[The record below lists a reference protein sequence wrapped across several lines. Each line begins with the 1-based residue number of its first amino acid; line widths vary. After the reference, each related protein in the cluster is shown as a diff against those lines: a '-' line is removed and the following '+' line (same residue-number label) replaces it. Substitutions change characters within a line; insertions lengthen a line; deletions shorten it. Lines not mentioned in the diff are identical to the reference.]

1 MKAHWMQVLKREKQR
16 NLSGSQHKTSAPHD
30 HAPGWNEYLASESE
44 ASVKADRPDHPPP
57 EQLQAETVD
66 YAHSR
71 HGTHGEDDPNYSQDN
86 KERVKAYKA
95 SVEVPAQEQEDLPGL
110 DKDMAIPAEHSKVE
124 CWDEHGKPYLKEYV
138 GSGKLAGKKAIITGG
153 DSGIGRAVTIFFAR
167 EGADVTVVY
176 LPEEEADA
184 KSLQTEITN
193 NSSSK
198 ILLLPVDLTTHGA
211 AKKVISAHMEKFG
224 AIDVLVNNA
233 SQQIFSSGIEEL
245 KATDENIFSTFQAN
259 IIQMMQVSREA
270 VPHMKRGAAI
280 INTSSVVAY
289 KGSSGL
295 LDYSATKG
303 AIATFTRSLATQL
316 APKGIR
322 VNAIAPG
329 LFYTPL
335 QPSSRDAKG
344 MEGWGLGSVPLHGR
358 VGQPAEIGEAYVLL
372 AGPGGNY
379 ITGTVIHVNG
389 GLHIGGA

>member
-1 MKAHWMQVLKREKQR
+1 M
-16 NLSGSQHKTSAPHD
+16 S
-30 HAPGWNEYLASESE
+30 
-44 ASVKADRPDHPPP
+44 
-57 EQLQAETVD
+57 
-66 YAHSR
+66 
-71 HGTHGEDDPNYSQDN
+71 N
-86 KERVKAYKA
+86 KPISAYKA
-95 SVEVPAQEQEDLPGL
+95 SVEVPAQEQEKLPGL
-110 DKDMAIPAEHSKVE
+110 DKNMAIPAEHSKVE
-124 CWDEHGKPYLKEYV
+124 CWDDQGKPYLKEYV
-138 GSGKLAGKKAIITGG
+138 GSDKLKGKKAIIT
-153 DSGIGRAVTIFFAR
+153 AVTIFFAR
-167 EGADVTVVY
+167 EGADVTVVH
-176 LPEEEADA
+176 LPEEEVDA
-184 KSLQTEITN
+184 KSLETEITN

-198 ILLLPVDLTTHGA
+198 ILLIPVDLTTNGA

-224 AIDVLVNNA
+224 ALDILVNNA
-233 SQQIFSSGIEEL
+233 SQQIFSSEIEEL
-245 KATDENIFSTFQAN
+245 KARAGPLLPLTFKAN
-259 IIQMMQVSREA
+259 IIQMMQLSRAA

-280 INTSSVVAY
+280 INTSSAVAY
-289 KGSSGL
+289 KGASGL

-329 LFYTPL
+329 PFYTPL

-389 GLHIGGA
+389 GVHIGGA

>member
-1 MKAHWMQVLKREKQR
+1 MSDKPI
-16 NLSGSQHKTSAPHD
+16 S
-30 HAPGWNEYLASESE
+30 
-44 ASVKADRPDHPPP
+44 
-57 EQLQAETVD
+57 
-66 YAHSR
+66 
-71 HGTHGEDDPNYSQDN
+71 
-86 KERVKAYKA
+86 AYKA
-95 SVEVPAQEQEDLPGL
+95 SVEVPPQEQEKLPGL
-110 DKDMAIPAEHSKVE
+110 DKKMAIPAEHSKVE
-124 CWDEHGKPYLKEYV
+124 CWDDQGKPYLKEYV
-138 GSGKLAGKKAIITGG
+138 GSDKLKGKKAIITGG
-153 DSGIGRAVTIFFAR
+153 DSGIGRAVAIFFAR

-176 LPEEEADA
+176 LPEEKEDA
-184 KSLQTEITN
+184 KSLETEITK

-198 ILLLPVDLTTHGA
+198 ILLVPVDLTTPGA
-211 AKKVISAHMEKFG
+211 TQKVISAHMDKF
-224 AIDVLVNNA
+224 AALDILVNNA

-245 KATDENIFSTFQAN
+245 KARDEDILHTFKAN
-259 IIQMMQVSREA
+259 IIQMMQLSREA

-335 QPSSRDAKG
+335 QPASRDAKG

-389 GLHIGGA
+389 GVHIGGA